1 MGVFFR
7 KSIGLDKRKNHA
19 GRPSLQISLE
29 NNLATIVGYDLAH
42 SNVALSK
49 ASTEMTSIS
58 HDRNTAI
65 SSKKCLRKRRVLPNL
80 GRGLFLENELFKR
93 LRLRTVKRNALFLFY
108 RIGHHVVMLFRVK
121 PNYLGRRFQKV
132 RTRGWVI
139 FFGKNQEFVFLRKKL
154 HQFGTT
160 LNAYR
165 TLGINA

>member
-80 GRGLFLENELFKR
+80 ERGLFLDNELAKR
-93 LRLRTVKRNALFLFY
+93 LMLRTRQRNAFLLFY
-108 RIGHHVVMLFRVK
+108 RIGYHIVLLRFVE
-121 PNYLGRRFQKV
+121 PN
-132 RTRGWVI
+132 
-139 FFGKNQEFVFLRKKL
+139 
-154 HQFGTT
+154 
-160 LNAYR
+160 
-165 TLGINA
+165 